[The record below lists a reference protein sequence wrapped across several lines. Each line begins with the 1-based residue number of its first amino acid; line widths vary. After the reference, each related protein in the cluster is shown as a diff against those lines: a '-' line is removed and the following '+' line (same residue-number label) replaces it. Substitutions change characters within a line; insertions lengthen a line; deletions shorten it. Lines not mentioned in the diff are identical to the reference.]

1 MTSKARGVI
10 ADVIVGIALFIVA
23 IWLLRRVIGMV
34 LWLAS
39 LAALV
44 LVVVALF
51 ALARW
56 VRKG

>member
-1 MTSKARGVI
+1 MTSRTRSII
-10 ADVIVGIALFIVA
+10 ADVIVGVAIFIVA

-39 LAALV
+39 LAALI
-44 LVVVALF
+44 LVVAALF
-51 ALARW
+51 GLARW